1 MRLTAGSSN
10 SGSGRHAQTYCIYLT
25 SNRTLLLMDLKAL
38 RIFKAV
44 ADEGGVARAA
54 ERLNYVQSN
63 VSTRLKQLEEDLGVA
78 LFDRILGKLIITQ
91 RGIQLLR
98 YTERILRLMDEA
110 RSAVTGKNVPTGK
123 LRIGY
128 VETAAEFILPT
139 VLSRFHQ
146 LYPLVDLQLET
157 ASTNVVV
164 HRIQTCAVDI
174 GLICGSLEFGQLQNY
189 RILEEELI
197 LLTDLSI
204 AKVSGPHDVR
214 EQTILSFGSG
224 CAYHKMLVNWFMDAE
239 IRPERI
245 VVLGSFETILACV
258 AKGVGIAILP
268 KAWVSRR
275 GLSNAVNMHQIPDRV
290 SRLQTNLVWR
300 KDMQNYVSIQ
310 AFVEIASQIPA
321 LLNSEEE
328 PAVD

>member
-1 MRLTAGSSN
+1 
-10 SGSGRHAQTYCIYLT
+10 
-25 SNRTLLLMDLKAL
+25 MDLKAL

-110 RSAVTGKNVPTGK
+110 RSAVTGKNIPSGK
-123 LRIGY
+123 LKIGY
-128 VETAAEFILPT
+128 VETAAEFLLPT

-157 ASTNVVV
+157 ASTSVVV
-164 HRIQTCAVDI
+164 NRIQTCAVDV
-174 GLICGSLEFGQLQNY
+174 GLICGSFEFDQLQNFK
-189 RILEEELI
+189 ILEEELI

-204 AKVSGPHDVR
+204 AKVSGPQDVR

-224 CAYHKMLVNWFMDAE
+224 CAYHKMLESWFRNAE

-245 VVLGSFETILACV
+245 VELGSFETILACV
-258 AKGVGIAILP
+258 AKGIGIAILP
-268 KAWVSRR
+268 KEWVMRR
-275 GLSNAVNMHQIPDRV
+275 ELSSAVNMHSIPDNV

-310 AFVEIASQIPA
+310 AFVEIAGRI
-321 LLNSEEE
+321 LTMLNRDRQ
-328 PAVD
+328 PVGD